1 MDESPPD
8 PARLR
13 VILAHLD
20 KQVADNE
27 TVGTYLRLQ
36 RDAVQRALASAERP
50 SPVRRER
57 REHLRRPIARP
68 GVYLLEPKVRLDHAN
83 PPLVHT
89 SDCKLV
95 TRNCGEIDARRA
107 RIALTQEAVG
117 AEPCPVCR
125 PDTAL
130 GILE

>member
-1 MDESPPD
+1 M
-8 PARLR
+8 
-13 VILAHLD
+13 ILAHLD

-36 RDAVQRALASAERP
+36 RDAVQRALASAKRP

-57 REHLRRPIARP
+57 RERLGRPIAQP
-68 GVYLLEPKVRLDHAN
+68 GVYLLEPKVSLDNPN
-83 PPLVHT
+83 PPLIHT
-89 SDCKLV
+89 SDCRMV
-95 TRNCGEIDARRA
+95 TRNPGEIDAHRA

-130 GILE
+130 GILD